1 MKQRIV
7 LTESKLKNMIKE
19 AVKQI
24 ISETR
29 WDTKYRAGR
38 KEQDLFDRFTQGER
52 NFTDS
57 EKKRIKRRGKELGG
71 LGYGQEYNK
80 KSPFLDDAEQDF
92 EEQYGDKFQGE
103 DGATYGVRADFFN
116 KGDIYP
122 YRDAPDEEWND
133 WGIDTETG
141 DIKPFPMKGRY
152 ITGTEAFDFDKTG
165 RLKKSFDRARK
176 EFDKSK

>member
-1 MKQRIV
+1 M
-7 LTESKLKNMIKE
+7 
-19 AVKQI
+19 
-24 ISETR
+24 
-29 WDTKYRAGR
+29 
-38 KEQDLFDRFTQGER
+38 FDRFTQEER

-122 YRDAPDEEWND
+122 YRDAPDKEWND
-133 WGIDTETG
+133 WGTDTETG

-152 ITGTEAFDFDKTG
+152 ITGPEAFDFDKTG
-165 RLKKSFDRARK
+165 RLKNRLIEQEKNLIKPNKKLSASNIFQ
-176 EFDKSK
+176 ST